1 MVSPPRQ
8 RIIGYKLTVKS
19 LHNFYKSDHL
29 KALNNLLKTLQNFS
43 EFTDKFNNTPKK
55 KDYDTQ

>member
-1 MVSPPRQ
+1 MAFPPRQ
-8 RIIGYKLTVKS
+8 RITGYKLTVKT
-19 LHNFYKSDHL
+19 LHNFYKLAHL

-43 EFTDKFNNTPKK
+43 EFTDKFNNMPKK